1 MLTEKNIPLLASVLE
16 EELFL
21 VPDVAATKTE
31 VRVFQLLLGQGII
44 VNKIIKQFGSASITE
59 PVRFGSSI
67 RFGFV
72 KQCLVQFNLIQLSLV
87 TRPKIE
93 TVSFVKPFNQSDL
106 SLTKN
111 TEI

>member
-44 VNKIIKQFGSASITE
+44 VNKTIKQFGSASI
-59 PVRFGSSI
+59 
-67 RFGFV
+67 
-72 KQCLVQFNLIQLSLV
+72 
-87 TRPKIE
+87 
-93 TVSFVKPFNQSDL
+93 D
-106 SLTKN
+106 
-111 TEI
+111 